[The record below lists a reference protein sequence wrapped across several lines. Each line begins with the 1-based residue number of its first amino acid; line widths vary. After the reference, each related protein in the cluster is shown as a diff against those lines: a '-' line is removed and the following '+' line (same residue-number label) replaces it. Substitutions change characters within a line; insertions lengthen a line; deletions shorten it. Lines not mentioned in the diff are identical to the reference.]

1 MGAAAAGGSGIR
13 GPATA
18 AGGGAA
24 AGAGASRK
32 RDCAFIGAWGRGG
45 VTAGMG
51 LSISNVL
58 DADTGTGWSIGNVFL
73 PPKCWS
79 GSSIGNVEEKILGV
93 AAAVFT
99 GAWARDSP
107 GEGGK
112 DTKEDCSGARVAM
125 VEDCTGAR
133 VAVVEGIAKSPKSSS
148 SMSRNELGCE
158 ADWGWRPRLPRP
170 EESCRE
176 AGCCCCCWR
185 LGRNLCTGDSSWR
198 LASLGTGE
206 G

>member
-13 GPATA
+13 GPAAA
-18 AGGGAA
+18 AGSEAA
-24 AGAGASRK
+24 PGAGASRK

-73 PPKCWS
+73 PPKGWS
-79 GSSIGNVEEKILGV
+79 GSSIGNVEEKDLGV

-99 GAWARDSP
+99 GAGARDSP
-107 GEGGK
+107 GEGDK
-112 DTKEDCSGARVAM
+112 DTKEDCSGARVA
-125 VEDCTGAR
+125 
-133 VAVVEGIAKSPKSSS
+133 VVEGTAKSPKSSS
-148 SMSRNELGCE
+148 SMSRKELGCE

-176 AGCCCCCWR
+176 AGCCCCCDWR